1 MHEDEIGRARWR
13 IRLVAAAGVVLLAVT
28 IAVLV
33 FPIAVVVFGGFALLG
48 GSFGLGMSLLAL
60 SAAVSVGIGIVSSA
74 GVFTWSLSRA
84 EQRALEFVR
93 AWPYPGSPPAPPPR
107 MPPGAYERA
116 QRLVQG
122 LAIAA
127 GVLPP
132 SCAVVIDD
140 APNCLTVGRNP
151 KTAWIVVTTGL
162 LDLPRTE
169 LEAVLAF
176 EIGRVAELE
185 VSFDTVVY
193 ACSARGFELWAAAFG
208 EFDETSLLLA
218 PFAVLLTPVV
228 GGGMLL
234 RAAALRTRA
243 ASRTVWPS
251 GTAATRSRSRMDSGA
266 SLRTRPRCDA
276 VTPATRT
283 CGSST
288 RTRARLGGSWGR
300 TASCPAGSSASSAS
314 LESAEQGQ
322 DARFGSSSSRSPS
335 ASPLRNSLD
344 ARPRDRASLGSCE
357 LPNRRHRT
365 ASTMSRSGPMISPR
379 IGAAP
384 IAPPF
389 ALRRAYRSLDSSRSR
404 SAVQLVAVV
413 GRAAST

>member
-1 MHEDEIGRARWR
+1 VHEDEIGRARWR
-13 IRLVAAAGVVLLAVT
+13 IRLVAAAGVALLAVA

-33 FPIAVVVFGGFALLG
+33 FPIAVVVFAGFSLLG
-48 GSFGLGMSLLAL
+48 GSFGLGVSLLAW
-60 SAAVSVGIGIVSSA
+60 SAAVSAGIGVASSA
-74 GVFTWSLSRA
+74 GVFAWSLYRA

-93 AWPYPGSPPAPPPR
+93 AWPYSGSPPAPPPR
-107 MPPGAYERA
+107 LPPGAYERA
-116 QRLVQG
+116 ERLIQG

-193 ACSARGFELWAAAFG
+193 ACSARSFELWAAAFD
-208 EFDETSLLLA
+208 EFDETSVLLA

-243 ASRTVWPS
+243 RL
-251 GTAATRSRSRMDSGA
+251 AARARA
-266 SLRTRPRCDA
+266 PPHPRE
-276 VTPATRT
+276 PGR
-283 CGSST
+283 GST
-288 RTRARLGGSWGR
+288 RQSRQRAPVAGVPAHARVAVASGDAPHPASPGQAPRARRSNRLTGPFSSWRWSEGPRARRRAGR
-300 TASCPAGSSASSAS
+300 G
-314 LESAEQGQ
+314 
-322 DARFGSSSSRSPS
+322 
-335 ASPLRNSLD
+335 
-344 ARPRDRASLGSCE
+344 
-357 LPNRRHRT
+357 RRCGRRG
-365 ASTMSRSGPMISPR
+365 ARSGP
-379 IGAAP
+379 A
-384 IAPPF
+384 
-389 ALRRAYRSLDSSRSR
+389 RRDR
-404 SAVQLVAVV
+404 
-413 GRAAST
+413 

>member
-1 MHEDEIGRARWR
+1 VHEDEIGRARWR
-13 IRLVAAAGVVLLAVT
+13 IRLVAAAGIALLAVT

-33 FPIAVVVFGGFALLG
+33 FPIAVVVFAGFSLLG
-48 GSFGLGMSLLAL
+48 GSFGLGVSLLAW
-60 SAAVSVGIGIVSSA
+60 SAAVSGGIGVASSA
-74 GVFTWSLSRA
+74 GVFAWSLFQA

-93 AWPYPGSPPAPPPR
+93 AWPYPGSPPGPPPR

-116 QRLVQG
+116 ERSIQG

-208 EFDETSLLLA
+208 EFDETSVLLA

-243 ASRTVWPS
+243 RLADGLAVRYCRNPVALAHALRRILENPAEVGRGDPGNAHLWLEYPHTRASRWLL
-251 GTAATRSRSRMDSGA
+251 GTHRI
-266 SLRTRPRCDA
+266 LPRRIERLDRA
-276 VTPATRT
+276 
-283 CGSST
+283 
-288 RTRARLGGSWGR
+288 ARLG
-300 TASCPAGSSASSAS
+300 
-314 LESAEQGQ
+314 
-322 DARFGSSSSRSPS
+322 
-335 ASPLRNSLD
+335 
-344 ARPRDRASLGSCE
+344 
-357 LPNRRHRT
+357 
-365 ASTMSRSGPMISPR
+365 
-379 IGAAP
+379 
-384 IAPPF
+384 
-389 ALRRAYRSLDSSRSR
+389 
-404 SAVQLVAVV
+404 
-413 GRAAST
+413 

>member
-1 MHEDEIGRARWR
+1 VHEDEIRRARWR
-13 IRLVAAAGVVLLAVT
+13 IRLVATAGVALLAMT
-28 IAVLV
+28 ISVLV

-48 GSFGLGMSLLAL
+48 GSFGLGVSLLAW
-60 SAAVSVGIGIVSSA
+60 SAAVSAGIGIASSA
-74 GVFTWSLSRA
+74 GVFMWSLFRA

-93 AWPYPGSPPAPPPR
+93 AWPHPGSPPAPPPR

-116 QRLVQG
+116 DHLIQG

-151 KTAWIVVTTGL
+151 RTAWIVVTTGL

-193 ACSARGFELWAAAFG
+193 ACSARGVELWAAAFG
-208 EFDETSLLLA
+208 EFDETSVLLA

-243 ASRTVWPS
+243 RLADGLAVRYCRNPVALAQALRRILENPAEVRRGDAGNAHLWLEYPHTRVSRWLL
-251 GTAATRSRSRMDSGA
+251 GTHRI
-266 SLRTRPRCDA
+266 LPRR
-276 VTPATRT
+276 VKRLE
-283 CGSST
+283 
-288 RTRARLGGSWGR
+288 RVARLG
-300 TASCPAGSSASSAS
+300 
-314 LESAEQGQ
+314 
-322 DARFGSSSSRSPS
+322 
-335 ASPLRNSLD
+335 
-344 ARPRDRASLGSCE
+344 
-357 LPNRRHRT
+357 
-365 ASTMSRSGPMISPR
+365 
-379 IGAAP
+379 
-384 IAPPF
+384 
-389 ALRRAYRSLDSSRSR
+389 
-404 SAVQLVAVV
+404 
-413 GRAAST
+413 